1 MIFFMIN
8 LEILG
13 NILKNKR
20 KENGYTQ
27 KEVADRL
34 EISLKTISN
43 IEAGKDFTVSNLL
56 AYATLLGCYISIS
69 EW

>member
-1 MIFFMIN
+1 MIN
-8 LEILG
+8 TKILG
-13 NILKNKR
+13 NILAKKR

-43 IEAGKDFTVSNLL
+43 IEAGKDFTVGNLL
-56 AYATLLGCYISIS
+56 AYASLLGCYISIN